1 LGKYEVR
8 IVECKYDN
16 NTIMEEE
23 YQLGEHITNPEES
36 LTLIELGLPIKT
48 ADFLRMKD
56 KNMWNGLK
64 YIDDDVTL
72 KEDLA
77 SKEYSPESMYIPSWS
92 SGRLLELFVLGLST
106 DYFITYDRLLNIK
119 ADVYREITEALKAGN
134 GNFTAKNI
142 NYKMPKLPEA

>member
-1 LGKYEVR
+1 
-8 IVECKYDN
+8 
-16 NTIMEEE
+16 MEEE
-23 YQLGEHITNPEES
+23 YKLGEHITNPEES
-36 LTLIELGLPIKT
+36 LELIKLGLPIKT

-77 SKEYSPESMYIPSWS
+77 SKEYGPESAYVPSWS

-119 ADVYREITEALKAGN
+119 ADVYHEITEALKAGH
-134 GNFTAKNI
+134 GNFTPKNI
-142 NYKMPKLPEA
+142 NYKMPNLPEA